1 MPRDRISRAGGGAG
15 PAGETVRTVEVRTP
29 PGSGSPLP
37 AVAAGRGSQASA
49 YPEPQARDADV
60 QHGRSPTPPDGAET
74 DASPRGSA
82 RRWSRR
88 AAVAGVI
95 VVAVAAA
102 YVASTTSLDTL
113 ALGSTAAPG
122 VGVSAPSFTLPAAGG
137 GTIALDSFRGKPVV
151 VNFWATWCT
160 PCRAELPEL
169 EMAWRSHRD
178 AGLVV
183 IAVSLDDA
191 AAARDVPEFLQLGSS
206 LTGPY
211 TFPVAL
217 DVNQSQMRR
226 WRLLGVPSTF
236 FLDRKGVVRAV
247 QPGAMD
253 REVIARNLATILT
266 PA

>member
-1 MPRDRISRAGGGAG
+1 MNQENTPHARTDDAEQG
-15 PAGETVRTVEVRTP
+15 PARALATHVTRERRTLLAT
-29 PGSGSPLP
+29 GS
-37 AVAAGRGSQASA
+37 
-49 YPEPQARDADV
+49 
-60 QHGRSPTPPDGAET
+60 SPTAEARCDVAIPPDGSGTEPSLSG
-74 DASPRGSA
+74 AS
-82 RRWSRR
+82 RRWTRR
-88 AAVAGVI
+88 AAVVGGIIVAG
-95 VVAVAAA
+95 AAA
-102 YVASTTSLDTL
+102 YVASTTTLDPL
-113 ALGSTAAPG
+113 AVRGSAAPG
-122 VGVSAPSFTLPAAGG
+122 VGVTAPSFTLPAAGG
-137 GTIALDSFRGKPVV
+137 GTIALESFRGKPVI

-169 EMAWRSHRD
+169 ELAWRSHRD

-183 IAVSLDDA
+183 LAVSLDDA

-217 DVNQSQMRR
+217 DVTQSQMRR

-253 REVIARNLATILT
+253 REVIARNLATILI